1 MVIHVADVVAV
12 QADVADLAVMEEDL
26 VVVDRAD
33 VEDALAIVEDAM
45 LALVA

>member
-1 MVIHVADVVAV
+1 MVAV
-12 QADVADLAVMEEDL
+12 VVLVDVADLEVMEEDL